1 MQEFNGFFARLSSNL
16 KILLRPKGLLLL
28 DRKSDLVA
36 RVSSKGTQE
45 CGFEGCD
52 LARVYSMHL

>member
-1 MQEFNGFFARLSSNL
+1 MQELNAFFVRLSSNL
-16 KILLRPKGLLLL
+16 KILLRPMGLLLL
-28 DRKSDLVA
+28 DRKLDLVA
-36 RVSSKGTQE
+36 GVYSKGTQE